1 MRRAL
6 FRLSAVAI
14 AGIVALMLAEVA
26 VRVLAPQ
33 QLAGSWLTDSGHGY
47 DVNRPGAVAS
57 HTFGNRT
64 AHYRINAGGFRG
76 GPIAPA
82 QANVLVVGDSVTFGW
97 LLEENKSYV
106 AELADRATQ
115 TFGPGKIQF
124 LNGAVAGWGAAE
136 YLAFLEDHQASL
148 LPMHAVLVFLS
159 GDEARRAT
167 EAGLW
172 SLDGDRLVRLEKTR
186 ADRPLRSLNG
196 VPGYT
201 FLIEHSHLVNLARRV
216 VVQRLAGR
224 ATATTSSQAI
234 PQVAERQLH
243 DAAGLTTALMRE
255 LARWCNA
262 RRVPLWVVA
271 TGYVNLHWDGPGHD
285 INRQFIAEAP
295 RLFESL
301 GVKYLDLVSTLS
313 PVFDAESTYFIPI
326 DYHPNENGARLVTDS
341 SWPWLN
347 ARLHEIVK

>member
-6 FRLSAVAI
+6 FRLLAVAI
-14 AGIVALMLAEVA
+14 AGIVSLMLAEAA

-57 HTFGNRT
+57 YTFGNRT
-64 AHYRINAGGFRG
+64 AHYRINTAGFRG
-76 GPIAPA
+76 GPVAPA
-82 QANVLVVGDSVTFGW
+82 QANVLVLGDSVTFGW
-97 LLEENKSYV
+97 LLEENNSYV
-106 AELADRATQ
+106 AQLADRAAQ
-115 TFGPGKIQF
+115 AFGDKIQF

-136 YLAFLEDHQASL
+136 YLAFLEDQQASL
-148 LPMHAVLVFLS
+148 PPVNAVLIFLS
-159 GDEARRAT
+159 GDEARRAN

-172 SLDGDRLVRLEKTR
+172 SLDGDRLVRLAKTR
-186 ADRPLRSLNG
+186 ADRPLRSLNR

-201 FLIEHSHLVNLARRV
+201 FLIERSHLVNLARREV
-216 VVQRLAGR
+216 VELVWGN
-224 ATATTSSQAI
+224 ATVAARSQ
-234 PQVAERQLH
+234 PLSQLTERQLS
-243 DAAGLTTALMRE
+243 DAAGLTDALMRE
-255 LARWCNA
+255 LARWCSA
-262 RRVPLWVVA
+262 RRLPLWVIA

-285 INRQFIAEAP
+285 INRQFMASAP

-301 GVKYLDLVSTLS
+301 GVTYLDLVGTVS
-313 PVFDAESTYFIPI
+313 PAFDAESTYFIPI